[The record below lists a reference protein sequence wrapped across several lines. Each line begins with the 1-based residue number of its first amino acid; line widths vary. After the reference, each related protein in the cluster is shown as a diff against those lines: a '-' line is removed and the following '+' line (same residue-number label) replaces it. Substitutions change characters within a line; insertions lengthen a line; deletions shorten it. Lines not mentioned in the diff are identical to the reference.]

1 MKPLELNRT
10 DRFSNK
16 PFRTTGTAF
25 LLLFLFAAL
34 LTACGKKE
42 EEAVVKEVVRP
53 IKMLTIAEAAK
64 GSVQKYPGRVRAD
77 RRVDLAFKVAGP
89 LLKLPVDEGQ
99 LLKKSELIA
108 RIDPRDFKTDLAKV
122 ESNVKRAQSQLE
134 AMEVGAR
141 PEDIEILKAEV
152 EATKARLLNAEQQY
166 QRYRELFVQRQ
177 VSKADFDR
185 YKSERDVARA
195 QLNTSKQN
203 LEIGKRGAR
212 KEDIDAKKAEIRGLQ
227 ARGKRTQDA
236 LNDTYLKAPF
246 TGVIAKRYVENFEEV
261 RAKQPIVSLQD
272 ISKLEILIDV
282 PENVMA
288 GIREKGDRSGSAVAE
303 FSTAPGQKYPLK
315 LKEYS
320 TEADPMTQTYQV
332 TLSMEHPQGVNIL
345 PGMTAIVTRTTFM
358 GEVGV
363 EHFVIPAIAVFSDE
377 TGNPFV
383 WIIDTKTMKVSKRPV
398 KTGDLSG
405 KDSIFIREGIKPG
418 ETLAISGVSQLR
430 EGMQVS
436 DLSKLEGY
444 KR

>member
-1 MKPLELNRT
+1 MKFLAFNPT
-10 DRFSNK
+10 DRFSCRSIK
-16 PFRTTGTAF
+16 IAGTLF
-25 LLLFLFAAL
+25 LLILFWAAAM
-34 LTACGKKE
+34 TACGKKE
-42 EEAVVKEVVRP
+42 EETVKEVVRP

-64 GSVQKYPGRVRAD
+64 GTIQKYPGRVRAD

-89 LLKLPVDEGQ
+89 LLELPVEEGQ
-99 LLKKSELIA
+99 FLEKGKLIA
-108 RIDPRDFKTDLAKV
+108 RIDPRDFKTDLARV
-122 ESNVKRAQSQLE
+122 ESDIKRAQSQLE
-134 AMEVGAR
+134 AMQAGAR

-195 QLNTSKQN
+195 QLNTARQN
-203 LEIGKRGAR
+203 LEIGQRGAR

-227 ARGKRTQDA
+227 ARGKRMQDA
-236 LNDTYLKAPF
+236 VKDTYLKAPF

-261 RAKQPIVSLQD
+261 RAKQAIVSLQD

-288 GIREKGDRSGSAVAE
+288 GIREKGGRTGTAVAE
-303 FSTAPGQKYPLK
+303 FTTAAGQKFPLE
-315 LKEYS
+315 LKEFS
-320 TEADPMTQTYQV
+320 TEADPMTQTYRV
-332 TLSMEHPQGVNIL
+332 TLLMEQPEGVNIL
-345 PGMTAIVTRTTFM
+345 PGMTAIVTGTTYLD
-358 GEVGV
+358 EVSA
-363 EHFVIPAIAVFSDE
+363 EQFVIPAIAVFSDQ

-383 WIIDTKTMKVSKRPV
+383 WIIDPKTMTVSKRAV
-398 KTGDLSG
+398 KTGELTG
-405 KDSIFIREGIKPG
+405 KDGMYIEDGVKPG
-418 ETLAISGVSQLR
+418 ETIAVSGVSQLR

>member
-1 MKPLELNRT
+1 MKSAQQNPNAH
-10 DRFSNK
+10 
-16 PFRTTGTAF
+16 PFKKYFYTSLMTIF
-25 LLLFLFAAL
+25 LLVILSFFM
-34 LTACGKKE
+34 TACGKRE
-42 EEAVVKEVVRP
+42 EEKVVKEVVRP
-53 IKMLTIAEAAK
+53 IKMLTISQAAK

-89 LLKLPVDEGQ
+89 LFKLPIEEGQ
-99 LLKKSELIA
+99 FLKKNALIA
-108 RIDPRDFKTDLAKV
+108 RIDPRDFKTDLARM
-122 ESNVKRAQSQLE
+122 ESDIKRAESQLE

-195 QLNTSKQN
+195 QLNTAKQN
-203 LEIGKRGAR
+203 LEIGQRGAR
-212 KEDIDAKKAEIRGLQ
+212 REDVDAKKAEIRGLQ
-227 ARGKRTQDA
+227 ARGKRTRDA

-272 ISKLEILIDV
+272 ISRLEILIDV

-288 GIREKGDRSGSAVAE
+288 GIRGKGDKSGTAVAE
-303 FSTAPGQKYPLK
+303 FATAPGQKFPLR

-320 TEADPMTQTYQV
+320 TEADPMTQTYRV
-332 TLSMEHPQGVNIL
+332 TLLMEQPKGVNIL
-345 PGMTAIVTRTTFM
+345 PGMTAIVTGTTYM
-358 GEVGV
+358 QDVGA
-363 EHFVIPAIAVFSDE
+363 EHFIIPAIAVFSDE
-377 TGNPFV
+377 TGKPFV
-383 WIIDTKTMKVSKRPV
+383 WIVDTKTMKVSKRPV
-398 KTGDLSG
+398 KTGDLTG
-405 KDSIFIREGIKPG
+405 RDSIFIREGIKPA
-418 ETLAISGVSQLR
+418 ETIAISGVSQLR